1 MKPWEPLTGG
11 PVGGMLRFESSFC
24 VMADFFTTSEIAQMY
39 GLADS
44 TVRHYRASGRLVP
57 ARRTPGGHARYA
69 IADVIATLGSP
80 SAPTPGSP
88 AEPRITGLA
97 GETFAPA
104 GQHDVRSSGP
114 GGMLPAE
121 VAALGVREAAA
132 SPARSQGRT
141 RWGGRLMT
149 SRRVAA

>member
-1 MKPWEPLTGG
+1 
-11 PVGGMLRFESSFC
+11 
-24 VMADFFTTSEIAQMY
+24 MY

-80 SAPTPGSP
+80 SAPTPGSRP
-88 AEPRITGLA
+88 EPRITGLA
-97 GETFAPA
+97 GETFALA
-104 GQHDVRSSGP
+104 GQHDVRSSGRA
-114 GGMLPAE
+114 GMLPAE
-121 VAALGVREAAA
+121 MVALGVREAAD
-132 SPARSQGRT
+132 PPGRSHGHA

-149 SRRVAA
+149 SRRRVAA